1 MAQMERPSKN
11 IPTLTNVNK
20 IFVGVL
26 KYCPRLIKSQKIP
39 EIPKVN
45 QEANRDEI
53 RAKRSLK
60 LGILQSSEFL
70 ARFLRLGDLP
80 LCNDPSNDPQSECNQ
95 GPTTGG
101 EKRTLAHVLGAA
113 EDADVDI
120 LGRDMAIDH
129 TGNYN
134 LERIS
139 RCSLKSMGRSDRWDS
154 NAISNFG
161 YQFSCGTKSGR

>member
-1 MAQMERPSKN
+1 MERPSKN